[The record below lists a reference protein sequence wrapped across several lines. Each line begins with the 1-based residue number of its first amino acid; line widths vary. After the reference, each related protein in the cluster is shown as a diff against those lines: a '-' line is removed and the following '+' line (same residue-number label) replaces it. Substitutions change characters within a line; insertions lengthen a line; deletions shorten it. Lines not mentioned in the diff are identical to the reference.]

1 LPQIVTDQYKHV
13 GHASPTPG
21 PFHQTK
27 YVASQTSVFAG
38 LGNVIR
44 AGDATACG
52 DPVVGTSPNV
62 YCEGQLVHRQGD
74 ATGGH
79 GSWGPNSALNGFFSV
94 LVNE

>member
-1 LPQIVTDQYKHV
+1 MPQLVTDKYKHV
-13 GHASPTPG
+13 GHASPTPN

-44 AGDATACG
+44 DGDATSSG

-62 YCEGQLVHRQGD
+62 YCEGELVHRSGD

-79 GSWGPNSALNGFFSV
+79 GSFPANSALNGVASV